1 MQPKF
6 AIEDIFSDVS
16 FEFKS
21 IYTKNGYLDDGTY
34 TAVKVIGLLAKVK
47 DGKSDANLLE
57 LISDLQEMEEV
68 QELRMKVEDGSIDT
82 TDSVFSEIA
91 NLIEEECS
99 ATDQRNGWELDTEN
113 LEGVRV
119 RIGEGGFFMLRKSL
133 HDPIISLQ
141 IEGSSRDSVRAKV
154 VNPILKLL
162 DTNELAPLVDVN
174 CLVSY

>member
-16 FEFKS
+16 FELKP
-21 IYTKNGYLDDGTY
+21 IYTKNGYLDVGKY

-47 DGKSDANLLE
+47 DGKSDASLLD
-57 LISDLQEMEEV
+57 LISDLEEKEEV
-68 QELRMKVEDGSIDT
+68 QELRMNVEDGSIDT
-82 TDSVFSEIA
+82 TNRVFSEIA
-91 NLIEEECS
+91 NLIEEKCS
-99 ATDQRNGWELDTEN
+99 TTDQKNGWVLDTEN

-154 VNPILKLL
+154 VDPILQLL
-162 DTNELAPLVDVN
+162 DTKELASLIDVN